1 MKKPSRNGRRYRGR
15 KQTGRM
21 VWTGMAVAAA
31 VLGVG
36 LLVTPV
42 RFLGVL
48 LLLLTVCCGIGTVL
62 GRWAEISRRG
72 RLWKRFFCFCAAA
85 AAAVFCVTEVCIVR
99 AGQQTEEECPAAAV
113 IVLGAGVQGKTPS
126 MALQSRINR
135 AAEYLSAHPE
145 LPAVLSGGQG
155 ADEEISEAQAIY
167 QGLTEKGIAPE
178 RLYLEDQSRST
189 AENFRYAAEE
199 LRRLGIDP
207 SITEI
212 AVVTNDFHMF
222 RSRFLAEAAG
232 VRMVSVPAKLPLRWL
247 SANCAVREFFALGKM
262 LLYRVMG

>member
-1 MKKPSRNGRRYRGR
+1 MKKPRRNGRRYRGR

-31 VLGVG
+31 VLGAG
-36 LLVTPV
+36 LLFTPV

-48 LLLLTVCCGIGTVL
+48 LLLLTVCCGTGTVL
-62 GRWAEISRRG
+62 ERWAEVSRRG
-72 RLWKRFFCFCAAA
+72 RLWKRIFCFCAAA
-85 AAAVFCVTEVCIVR
+85 AAAVFCVTEVCIAR
-99 AGQQTEEECPAAAV
+99 AGRQTEEDRPAAAV
-113 IVLGAGVQGKTPS
+113 IVLGAGLRGRTPS
-126 MALQSRINR
+126 MALQSRIDR

-167 QGLTEKGIAPE
+167 RGLTEQGIAPE
-178 RLYLEDQSRST
+178 RLHLEDQSRST

-207 SITEI
+207 STAEI
-212 AVVTNDFHMF
+212 AVVTNDFHIF

-232 VRMVSVPAKLPLRWL
+232 VRMVSVPAKLPLWWL
-247 SANCAVREFFALGKM
+247 NANCAVREFFALGKM
-262 LLYRVMG
+262 LLYRAVG